1 MFRKLAV
8 ALAIILPLAAQVTT
22 SGPAGVTRVDLIV
35 TDAQGNRIRNLDLSD
50 FTISENG
57 VVRTITGFDAYSP
70 DAAPAPAVTN
80 TMYVQLF
87 EAADPTPARR
97 IMLFHS
103 DAAGE
108 AAAKAFVETHR
119 RPGDQISIASVPA
132 SAELSSRIAAAV
144 VELGKHPE
152 KKKAVIVYGDATD
165 RAKSFA
171 MRRGVS
177 LYDNSTV
184 ANAAE
189 DLASFYSITFRSD
202 HAGGINIKTTRPY
215 VVRPTALVAPLTSDE
230 AVTDAVIAQHAAIEQ
245 PNDLG
250 IRLTAAPAPATAAA
264 AGGTRQV
271 KLHVFIPVRNL
282 TLATEGEKVK
292 GGFDVYVSMGNG
304 EGAFSPLTRRTH
316 AIEWPAAALEDSK
329 VREIDFVIDVTMD
342 PGRSHISVGVVDQ
355 KSKKT
360 GFERIE
366 VKG

>member
-1 MFRKLAV
+1 MFRRLAV
-8 ALAIILPLAAQVTT
+8 ALAVILPLAAQT
-22 SGPAGVTRVDLIV
+22 SGPAGVTRVDLVV

-50 FTISENG
+50 FTITENG
-57 VVRTITGFDAYSP
+57 VTRSITAFDSYSP
-70 DAAPAPAVTN
+70 DAAPAAPVTN

-87 EAADPTPARR
+87 EAADPTPPRR
-97 IMLFHS
+97 IVLFHS

-108 AAAKAFVETHR
+108 AAAKAFVEKNR

-144 VELGKHPE
+144 VDLSRHPE
-152 KKKAVIVYGDATD
+152 KKAVIVYGDATD
-165 RAKSFA
+165 RAKAFA

-177 LYDNSTV
+177 LYDNSTL
-184 ANAAE
+184 ASAAE
-189 DLASFYSITFRSD
+189 DLAAYYSITFRSD
-202 HAGGINIKTTRPY
+202 QAGGINIKTTRPY
-215 VVRPTALVAPLTSDE
+215 VVRPTALVAPLSADE
-230 AVTDAVIAQHAAIEQ
+230 AVTDAVIAQHSDIEQ

-250 IRLTAAPAPATAAA
+250 IRLTAAPAPAGAPGTA
-264 AGGTRQV
+264 RQV

-304 EGAFSPLTRRTH
+304 AGVFSPLTRRTH
-316 AIEWPAAALEDSK
+316 SIDWPVAALEDSK

-342 PGRSHISVGVVDQ
+342 PGREHISVGVVDQ